1 MTMTNRWQVWRR
13 LSDDGSGHAVRRSAA
28 MRFGTWL
35 DWLLVPIFLLFFTT
49 RLVPEPVADRS
60 LYQSVAERML
70 AGDRL
75 YIDVIDNKDPLFYY
89 AVAVQRLIGPLAEY
103 GFELACV
110 GGSALIAAALARRFH
125 PGCALGHRLVLLG
138 TAFMLTGPLY
148 DLGGTIPP
156 GIVLTLAAIGLAT
169 TGRGIATGVTL
180 AALLFTK
187 LIYAPIALAF
197 VLVHAIAR
205 STPRDRATGFL
216 WRCGLACAAASAV
229 VLTGLA
235 MRGELHGYLAVQQAN
250 LFYSQSNVFFAPTL
264 LGSITDHALTAL
276 YFGKAILAVSL
287 AAFLFLLVRFLR
299 APSGGA
305 LRPFLAGCLAI
316 YPMSLAVIGLTA
328 IWGPHLAVLHV
339 FLTMA
344 AAVAVPDLLASCGP
358 FIALPV
364 ILGAA
369 WTLSFAGMDTWTDN
383 SPLDFADRL
392 EELDALPPEAVA
404 LHRVA
409 GQAPVRYARLGSD
422 NDLHHASGTRSDRL
436 VCPRFFQY
444 RFTEAKVLDGI
455 VACAA
460 KADYLIVDFPE
471 DQPLVPGTFVTPVA
485 DFAELNRRWQGFT
498 AATEAMLRRG
508 FRCVGAGDTIR
519 ICQRTNRAAV
529 TAGSGGR

>member
-1 MTMTNRWQVWRR
+1 MTMTHRWQAWRR
-13 LSDDGSGHAVRRSAA
+13 FSERRSSHADGRSIA
-28 MRFGTWL
+28 VRFGTWL
-35 DWLLVPIFLLFFTT
+35 DWLLIPVFLLFFTT

-75 YIDVIDNKDPLFYY
+75 YVDVIDNKDPLFYY
-89 AVAVQRLIGPLAEY
+89 AIAVQRLIGPLAEY

-125 PGCALGHRLVLLG
+125 PGCVLGQRLVFVA
-138 TAFMLTGPLY
+138 TAFMLTGPMY
-148 DLGGTIPP
+148 DRGGSIPP
-156 GIVLTLAAIGLAT
+156 GIVLTLATIALAT
-169 TGRGIATGVTL
+169 AGRGIATGLAL
-180 AALLFTK
+180 AALLLTK

-205 STPRDRATGFL
+205 SAPGDRTTGFF
-216 WRCGLACAAASAV
+216 WKCGSACALASAI
-229 VLTGLA
+229 VLAGLA
-235 MRGELHGYLAVQQAN
+235 MRGELHGYLAAQQAN
-250 LFYSQSNVFFAPTL
+250 LFYSQSNVFSAPTL
-264 LGSITDHALTAL
+264 IGNIGNHALTAL
-276 YFGKAILAVSL
+276 YFGKAILALSL
-287 AAFLFLLVRFLR
+287 AAFLFLLVRVLR
-299 APSGGA
+299 APAGDA

-316 YPMSLAVIGLTA
+316 YPVSLAVIGLTA

-339 FLTMA
+339 FLALA
-344 AAVAVPDLLASCGP
+344 AAVAIPDLLANYAP
-358 FIALPV
+358 LIALPV

-369 WTLSFAGMDTWTDN
+369 GVLSFAGAETWTDD
-383 SPLDFADRL
+383 SPLDFFDRL
-392 EELDALPPEAVA
+392 EELDADPPEAIA

-422 NDLHHASGTRSDRL
+422 NDLHHASGTRPDRL

-444 RFTEAKVLDGI
+444 RFTDAKVLGGI
-455 VACAA
+455 LACAA

-498 AATEAMLRRG
+498 AAAEAMLQRG
-508 FRCVGAGDTIR
+508 FHCVSAGDTIR
-519 ICQRTNRAAV
+519 ICRRKNRPAV
-529 TAGSGGR
+529 TSGSGDR